1 MESNKSTQISDI
13 IGNDEEEQEQEN
25 ELVQEIINEIQMQE
39 AEQELNETDMENHE
53 DIGGLLEKKVEEV
66 PRSSNQ
72 INLDT
77 QLHPVVPST
86 IDSNLN
92 NPSKLSLMTSKLNL
106 QTLKETLVVTSL
118 LLVLS
123 MKFVNK
129 NITKLIPKLGNE
141 LGEINMVGLFV
152 KALLG
157 GIIFFIIKLVL

>member
-13 IGNDEEEQEQEN
+13 IGNDEEQEQDN

-39 AEQELNETDMENHE
+39 AEQELNETDMENQE
-53 DIGGLLEKKVEEV
+53 DIGGLLEKKMEEV

-141 LGEINMVGLFV
+141 LGEINMVGLIV

>member
-1 MESNKSTQISDI
+1 MENNKSTQISDI
-13 IGNDEEEQEQEN
+13 IGNENEEQEQNN

-39 AEQELNETDMENHE
+39 AEQELNEADLEDNE
-53 DIGGLLEKKVEEV
+53 DIAGLLDKKVEEI

-72 INLDT
+72 INLDN
-77 QLHPVVPST
+77 QLHPVVPSV
-86 IDSNLN
+86 IDSSVN
-92 NPSKLSLMTSKLNL
+92 NPSKLSSITSKLNL

-118 LLVLS
+118 LLLLS

-141 LGEINMVGLFV
+141 LGEINIGGLLV

-157 GIIFFIIKLVL
+157 GIVFLIIKLVL

>member
-13 IGNDEEEQEQEN
+13 IGNDEDQEQDN

-39 AEQELNETDMENHE
+39 AEQELNETDMENQE

-72 INLDT
+72 INLDS

-92 NPSKLSLMTSKLNL
+92 NPSKISLMTSKLNL

-141 LGEINMVGLFV
+141 LGEINMMGLIV

>member
-1 MESNKSTQISDI
+1 M
-13 IGNDEEEQEQEN
+13 
-25 ELVQEIINEIQMQE
+25 
-39 AEQELNETDMENHE
+39 
-53 DIGGLLEKKVEEV
+53 EEV

-72 INLDT
+72 INLDS

-92 NPSKLSLMTSKLNL
+92 NPSKISLMTSKLNL

-141 LGEINMVGLFV
+141 LGEINMMGLIV

-157 GIIFFIIKLVL
+157 GIVFFIIKLFCNFVINYVFYIYNCINIKIVIDFKVN

>member
-1 MESNKSTQISDI
+1 MSDGKSTNISEI
-13 IGNDEEEQEQEN
+13 LDEEDN
-25 ELVQEIINEIQMQE
+25 NDLVQEIINEIQMQE
-39 AEQELNETDMENHE
+39 AEQELNETDMENQE
-53 DIGGLLEKKVEEV
+53 DIGGLLEKKMEEV

-141 LGEINMVGLFV
+141 LGEINMVGLIV

>member
-13 IGNDEEEQEQEN
+13 MGNDNEEQDN

-39 AEQELNETDMENHE
+39 AEQELNESQLENQE

-77 QLHPVVPST
+77 QLHPIVPLEKDSLNSKKPST
-86 IDSNLN
+86 
-92 NPSKLSLMTSKLNL
+92 LSSITSKLNF
-106 QTLKETLVVTSL
+106 QTLKETLVVVSL
-118 LLVLS
+118 LFILS
-123 MKFVNK
+123 MKFVNN
-129 NITKLIPKLGNE
+129 NIVRLIPKLSNE
-141 LGEINMVGLFV
+141 LGEMNMGGLIV

-157 GIIFFIIKLVL
+157 GLIYFIVKLIL